1 MNRAERRKKDR
12 EFQKNKKIINNL
24 TPAQTKVVAMLVEE
38 RATMLSNAYMNNFTN
53 LIDENL
59 SAVLFQRGL
68 ETKEIKKIQ
77 NELADLMLEDVRKR
91 KELEKENVNVMKI
104 QEDVK
109 QAVGELLERGVN
121 KKEAL
126 KDLAFKF
133 PKLSK
138 SMLSNAY
145 MNVKEERQITREKIV
160 ESAKKFGL
168 DTEGKKK
175 IAKELGATLSTIST
189 YISRWKITEEEI
201 KSEKETEKALE
212 YIFTDKPKTNPVA
225 PASVVAKNVTTE
237 ERVIKENLTTNHIA
251 DVGNMI
257 EEEKMKGLKILEE
270 KVVKSIK
277 AEGKNGE
284 YEATTGKGVFLKNKG
299 QTLFFSNVKEL
310 EEFTEEF
317 KKIFKMVE

>member
-24 TPAQTKVVAMLVEE
+24 TPAQTKVVEMLVEE

-59 SAVLFQRGL
+59 SAVLFQREL

-109 QAVGELLERGVN
+109 QAVEELLERGVN

-126 KDLAFKF
+126 KDLSFKF

-160 ESAKKFGL
+160 KSAKRNGL
-168 DTEGKKK
+168 DTEGRKK
-175 IAKELGATLSTIST
+175 IAEELGATLSTIST

-201 KSEKETEKALE
+201 KSEKETERALK
-212 YIFTDKPKTNPVA
+212 YIFGDEPKTNPVA
-225 PASVVAKNVTTE
+225 PAPAVAKNATTE
-237 ERVIKENLTTNHIA
+237 KEK
-251 DVGNMI
+251 VEGV
-257 EEEKMKGLKILEE
+257 KVLEE

-284 YEATTGKGVFLKNKG
+284 YEATTDKGVFLKNKG

-310 EEFTEEF
+310 EEFTQEF
-317 KKIFKMVE
+317 KEIFKMVE